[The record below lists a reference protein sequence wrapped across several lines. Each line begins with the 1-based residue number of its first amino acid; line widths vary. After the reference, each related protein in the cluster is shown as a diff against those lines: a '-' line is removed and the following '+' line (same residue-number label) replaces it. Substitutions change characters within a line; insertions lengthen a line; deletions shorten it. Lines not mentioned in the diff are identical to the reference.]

1 MRWQVSA
8 ASYVNVT
15 WICYFN
21 LNTMK
26 KTLLILLL
34 LVSVAASAQSIGA
47 TCDNPS
53 LRGSGFWMDVTL
65 SSGNLFLETA
75 EIGRPGAREQID
87 YAADLAFGW
96 RAGRHFAAGA
106 ATSAV
111 TGLKSGT
118 FSLPIYLRLRYDI
131 LDTFVS
137 PYLNLDIGWSFAV
150 SRYSNYCRNGLFASA
165 TIGASFRIEEGHRLY
180 LGVKA
185 GECQISRD
193 SNIRNAVN
201 YSDVQFFDRFRP
213 ELRIC
218 IGFEL

>member
-1 MRWQVSA
+1 
-8 ASYVNVT
+8 
-15 WICYFN
+15 
-21 LNTMK
+21 MK
-26 KTLLILLL
+26 KTLLILLSL
-34 LVSVAASAQSIGA
+34 ISVAASAQSIGA
-47 TCDNPS
+47 TRDNPS

-65 SSGNLFLETA
+65 STGNIFLETA

-106 ATSAV
+106 GASAV
-111 TGLKSGT
+111 TGLKTGT
-118 FSLPIYLRLRYDI
+118 FSLPVYIRLRYDI

-137 PYLNLDIGWSFAV
+137 PYLNFDIGWSFAV
-150 SRYSNYCRNGLFASA
+150 SRYSGYCRNGLFASA
-165 TIGASFRIEEGHRLY
+165 AVGASFPIEKGHRLY
-180 LGVKA
+180 LSVKA
-185 GECQISRD
+185 GECQISRG

-201 YSDVQFFDRFRP
+201 YSDIQFFDRFRP